1 LRQVLSLAGAFV
13 AAFALAAVRHFFEL
27 SVPTPGM
34 VPTAAVASLVAIGA
48 LAIAGFTPRS
58 GGSEAIPD
66 G

>member
-1 LRQVLSLAGAFV
+1 
-13 AAFALAAVRHFFEL
+13 VRHFFEL

-34 VPTAAVASLVAIGA
+34 VLTAAVASLVAIGA
-48 LAIAGFTPRS
+48 LAIAGFAPRS